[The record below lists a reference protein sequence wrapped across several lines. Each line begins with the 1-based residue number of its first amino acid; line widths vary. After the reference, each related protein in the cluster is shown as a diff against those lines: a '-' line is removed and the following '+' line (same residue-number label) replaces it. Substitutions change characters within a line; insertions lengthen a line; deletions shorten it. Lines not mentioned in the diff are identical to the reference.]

1 MPWCDDCA
9 KYLTPTALREDGA
22 CPTCG
27 RAVGE
32 TDAADAPDAAVAID
46 DERAPWHFKLLV
58 AAVAVY
64 LGWRLVQ
71 MIGWLF

>member
-1 MPWCDDCA
+1 MPWCEDCA
-9 KYLTPTALREDGA
+9 KYLTPTALRDDGG

-27 RAVGE
+27 RQVGDIE
-32 TDAADAPDAAVAID
+32 PHDPEMEAD

-58 AAVAVY
+58 ASVAVY

-71 MIGWLF
+71 MVGWLV